1 MEIIGYILAIFIGIS
16 LGLLGSGGS
25 ILTVPLLVY
34 FFGVEPTIA
43 TSYSLLLVG
52 SISGV
57 GSIIRL
63 RRGQVDLRIVALFG
77 ISSVV
82 TVFLSRLFLVP
93 AVPDILLQIGNIS
106 LNKSTGLMML
116 FSILLFCSGV
126 FVLKGPMQINL
137 DNPAKPSAAIL
148 LVYGIGIGLITGFLG
163 AGGGFL
169 IVPVLM
175 LLFRCPIHIAAG
187 TSLAII
193 TINMLLGFLGD
204 IGRVELDWNRLLILL
219 VITLVGLILGQ
230 YLSQK
235 INGKKLSRGFGWFL
249 LTMSIFIM
257 IMEIGNMG

>member
-63 RRGQVDLRIVALFG
+63 RRGQVDLRIVAFFG

-126 FVLKGPMQINL
+126 FVLKGPMQINQ

>member
-1 MEIIGYILAIFIGIS
+1 MQIIGYILAVFIGVS

-57 GSIIRL
+57 GSFIRFKQ
-63 RRGQVDLRIVALFG
+63 GQVDLRIVGLFG
-77 ISSVV
+77 LSSVV
-82 TVFLSRLFLVP
+82 TVLLSRLFLLP
-93 AVPDILLQIGNIS
+93 AIPEVLLQIGNYS
-106 LNKSTGLMML
+106 LSKSTGLMLM
-116 FSILLFCSGV
+116 FSILLFCSGF
-126 FVLKGPMQINL
+126 FVLKGPMNIHKES
-137 DNPAKPSAAIL
+137 PSKPSAASL

-204 IGRVELDWNRLLILL
+204 IGRVDLDWNMLLTLL
-219 VITLVGLILGQ
+219 VITLVGLIVGQ

-235 INGKKLSRGFGWFL
+235 INAKNLSRGFGWFL
-249 LTMSIFIM
+249 LAMAVFIM
-257 IMEIGNMG
+257 IMEIGNLQ